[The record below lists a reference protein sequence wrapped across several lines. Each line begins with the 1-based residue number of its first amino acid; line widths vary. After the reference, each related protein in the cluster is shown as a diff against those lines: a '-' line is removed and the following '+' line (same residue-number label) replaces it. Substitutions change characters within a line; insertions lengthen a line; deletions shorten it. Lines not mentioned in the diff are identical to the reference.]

1 MSDIE
6 IITFGCRLN
15 AYESEVMR
23 AHANAAGLG
32 DAVIVNTCAVTAEAV
47 RQARQAIR
55 KARRMR
61 PRAKIVVTGCAA
73 QIDPSRFA
81 AMDEVDLVIGNQ
93 EKMQR
98 STFQGLSVEGTAR
111 VAVNNIMSV
120 RETAGHLIEG
130 FGNRARAYVQ
140 IQNGCDHRCTFCIIP
155 FGRGPSRSVPAGEVV
170 AQVRRLTEN
179 GYAEIVLTGVDITA
193 YGADLPGDMTLGK
206 LVRTVLALVPELPR
220 LRLSS
225 IDSVEAD
232 PALLAAIAE
241 EERLMPHLHLS
252 LQSGDDL
259 TLKRMKRRHA
269 RADSIAFCEAVRR
282 LRPDMVFGADLIAG
296 FPTETEAMF
305 RNSLS
310 LVEECGLTFLHVFPF
325 SARQGTPAARMKQV
339 NGGTI
344 ARRAKELR
352 EKGVAALKS
361 HLASAKGRRIQVLME
376 TNVQGRSPDFTPVK
390 LDAEEYAGALVDAV
404 VAGDDGSSLLAMAT
418 P

>member
-23 AHANAAGLG
+23 AHADAAGLG

-61 PRAKIVVTGCAA
+61 PHAKIVVTGCAA

-179 GYAEIVLTGVDITA
+179 GYA
-193 YGADLPGDMTLGK
+193 
-206 LVRTVLALVPELPR
+206 
-220 LRLSS
+220 
-225 IDSVEAD
+225 
-232 PALLAAIAE
+232 
-241 EERLMPHLHLS
+241 
-252 LQSGDDL
+252 
-259 TLKRMKRRHA
+259 
-269 RADSIAFCEAVRR
+269 
-282 LRPDMVFGADLIAG
+282 
-296 FPTETEAMF
+296 
-305 RNSLS
+305 
-310 LVEECGLTFLHVFPF
+310 
-325 SARQGTPAARMKQV
+325 
-339 NGGTI
+339 
-344 ARRAKELR
+344 
-352 EKGVAALKS
+352 
-361 HLASAKGRRIQVLME
+361 
-376 TNVQGRSPDFTPVK
+376 
-390 LDAEEYAGALVDAV
+390 
-404 VAGDDGSSLLAMAT
+404 
-418 P
+418 